1 MEDGGVS
8 GNRTRDTGFADPC
21 LTTWLSRPFCFTL
34 LAPIILSDYKWLG
47 ELRLDLMLP
56 RELKIV
62 QLKRLIK
69 I

>member
-1 MEDGGVS
+1 
-8 GNRTRDTGFADPC
+8 
-21 LTTWLSRPFCFTL
+21 L